1 MVVATVQTQKQ
12 AFHIAES
19 HTVLQ
24 EKTIRSKE
32 RHHKRGRAVSFF
44 TAIHVTKQRGL
55 LKQSMIWFESRE

>member
-44 TAIHVTKQRGL
+44 TAIHVTKTERIVEAEHD
-55 LKQSMIWFESRE
+55 MV